1 LKDWLTFFWFADKKS
16 EEEMKVLLQNAV
28 PHVQLAYD
36 KYLQFSQDEELR
48 QIEAARQ
55 QYLHD
60 YATDLEYARRE
71 GIEKGREEGEV
82 VGFEKGIEKG
92 IKKGIETLLRILAKR
107 FGESPSAVIEKLHT
121 IKDLDR
127 LAQLTDMSLDCLSLD
142 EFEKALE

>member
-1 LKDWLTFFWFADKKS
+1 
-16 EEEMKVLLQNAV
+16 
-28 PHVQLAYD
+28 
-36 KYLQFSQDEELR
+36 DEELR

-71 GIEKGREEGEV
+71 GEAIGVEKGREEGEV
-82 VGFEKGIEKG
+82 VGFEKGIE
-92 IKKGIETLLRILAKR
+92 KGIETLLRILAKR

-127 LAQLTDMSLDCLSLD
+127 LAQLTDISLDCLSLD

>member
-1 LKDWLTFFWFADKKS
+1 
-16 EEEMKVLLQNAV
+16 
-28 PHVQLAYD
+28 
-36 KYLQFSQDEELR
+36 DEELR

-71 GIEKGREEGEV
+71 GEAIGV
-82 VGFEKGIEKG
+82 EKG
-92 IKKGIETLLRILAKR
+92 IKKGIETLLRILTKR
-107 FGESPSAVIEKLHT
+107 FGESPSVVIEKLHT

-127 LAQLTDMSLDCLSLD
+127 LAQLTDRSLDCLSLD

>member
-1 LKDWLTFFWFADKKS
+1 
-16 EEEMKVLLQNAV
+16 MKVLLQNAV

-36 KYLQFSQDEELR
+36 KYLQFSQDAELR

-60 YATDLEYARRE
+60 YATDIEYALRK
-71 GIEKGREEGEV
+71 GFEKGREEGEAV
-82 VGFEKGIEKG
+82 GIEKG
-92 IKKGIETLLRILAKR
+92 VEKGIETLLRILTKR
-107 FGESPSAVIEKLHT
+107 FGKSPSVVIEKLHT

-127 LAQLTDMSLDCLSLD
+127 LAQLTDMSLDCPTLD